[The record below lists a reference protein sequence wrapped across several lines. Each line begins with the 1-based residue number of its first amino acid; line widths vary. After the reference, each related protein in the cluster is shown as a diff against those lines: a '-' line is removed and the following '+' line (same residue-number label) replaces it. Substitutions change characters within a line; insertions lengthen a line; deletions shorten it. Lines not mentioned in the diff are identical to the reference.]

1 MGITLEEL
9 KRENEKLKNKVRN
22 QREMEEIGRERQ
34 RLMIENM
41 ELRNP
46 KTTAFKKNILHGLK
60 SSGKVTMGFLNSL
73 TKPKNNKQNII
84 KPKKLNKKQKE
95 FGMNDLIY

>member
-1 MGITLEEL
+1 MGNTLEEL
-9 KRENEKLKNKVRN
+9 KRENQRLKNRVQS
-22 QREMEEIGRERQ
+22 QREIEEIGRERQ
-34 RLMIENM
+34 RLMQENM

-46 KTTAFKKNILHGLK
+46 KTTAFKKNILRGLK
-60 SSGKVTMGFLNSL
+60 SGGKVTMGFLDSI

-84 KPKKLNKKQKE
+84 KPKRVKKQKE

>member
-1 MGITLEEL
+1 MGNTLEEL
-9 KRENEKLKNKVRN
+9 KRENQRLKNRV
-22 QREMEEIGRERQ
+22 QSQ
-34 RLMIENM
+34 RLMQENM

-46 KTTAFKKNILHGLK
+46 KTTAFKKNILRGLK
-60 SSGKVTMGFLNSL
+60 SGGKVTMGFLDSI

-84 KPKKLNKKQKE
+84 KPKRVKKQKE